1 MSKDTGQPPDRA
13 SVAGFLMAFKLAI
26 DYDRCSFRGRPRTE
40 QDLID
45 LNVTKRQAM
54 DLIRELTPDN
64 YSSGPSPDD
73 TDQTKEVW
81 VFGSRTEGMEVYI
94 KLRLNPTRRGE
105 MPRGTIWSF
114 HKAEHPMRYP
124 LRGGG

>member
-1 MSKDTGQPPDRA
+1 MLPQRLTNRYCGIDYMSKDTGPLPDRA

-45 LNVTKRQAM
+45 LNLTKRQAM

-64 YSSGPSPDD
+64 YSSGPLA
-73 TDQTKEVW
+73 
-81 VFGSRTEGMEVYI
+81 R
-94 KLRLNPTRRGE
+94 
-105 MPRGTIWSF
+105 
-114 HKAEHPMRYP
+114 
-124 LRGGG
+124 